1 MYFLEEMYY
10 IGMCHGM
17 EMEGF
22 RKDELTSVCLSRRS
36 AEIHESPSI
45 LSSPAS

>member
-22 RKDELTSVCLSRRS
+22 RKDELPSVCLSRRS